1 MDRCSG
7 EKGWL
12 CEAGYNWQD
21 KPGPSPDF
29 WGGGSSHLP
38 GVSFPPL
45 QVRAAWRLVRQCS
58 TRWGSELSPEL
69 HDFMVMS
76 QPQTIL
82 WVVHEINRIKN
93 TTGFYRV
100 DELVSLLQLYT
111 VGGPNLTSV
120 SGTGMFSGTW
130 QSLQHTNLLHSF
142 LFLSQSLTSL
152 LTQTKR
158 TWKILKLAM
167 TEWLTFIALEITE
180 TIRKLGFTVN
190 VKTDS

>member
-38 GVSFPPL
+38 GVSFTPL
-45 QVRAAWRLVRQCS
+45 QVRAAWRLWDSALQGEVVSCFKS
-58 TRWGSELSPEL
+58 Y
-69 HDFMVMS
+69 FMVMS

-82 WVVHEINRIKN
+82 WVVDEINRIKN
-93 TTGFYRV
+93 TTGFYSV

-120 SGTGMFSGTW
+120 SGTW
-130 QSLQHTNLLHSF
+130 QSLKHTNLLHSF

-158 TWKILKLAM
+158 TWK
-167 TEWLTFIALEITE
+167 
-180 TIRKLGFTVN
+180 N
-190 VKTDS
+190 

>member
-1 MDRCSG
+1 MFWREGVAVWSRIQLARQAWSQS
-7 EKGWL
+7 WL
-12 CEAGYNWQD
+12 LG
-21 KPGPSPDF
+21 GRLLPS
-29 WGGGSSHLP
+29 
-38 GVSFPPL
+38 
-45 QVRAAWRLVRQCS
+45 AWCQLHSTPTQSRLKTVRQCS
-58 TRWGSELSPEL
+58 TRWGSELFQEL

-82 WVVHEINRIKN
+82 WVVDEINRIKN
-93 TTGFYRV
+93 TTGFYSV

-120 SGTGMFSGTW
+120 SGTW

-158 TWKILKLAM
+158 TWK
-167 TEWLTFIALEITE
+167 
-180 TIRKLGFTVN
+180 N
-190 VKTDS
+190 